1 MNFFKGASAAAAALF
16 FVVLAGGGCSGLQAS
31 LPQAT
36 GPAEAGARKKIAV
49 LPFNNISGRKDAG
62 NIVTTTYV
70 TELFKG
76 GRYHVEEP
84 GNILQ
89 FMVQERIGTIGE
101 MEIERVMIL
110 GKRLKVHGVVAG
122 TVEEFDD
129 GRGGPPVVS
138 ITARL
143 IESESGKVV
152 WSMQNKRRGD
162 DYIIIFDFG
171 EIRSATAL
179 SQRVVKEMIKTIRW

>member
-1 MNFFKGASAAAAALF
+1 MNFFSKGIYWPLVAVFLA
-16 FVVLAGGGCSGLQAS
+16 VLAGGGCSALRQGGAL
-31 LPQAT
+31 
-36 GPAEAGARKKIAV
+36 PAEPKGGAFKKIAV

-62 NIVTTTYV
+62 SIVTNTYL
-70 TELFKG
+70 TELFKSN
-76 GRYHVEEP
+76 RFRVEEP

-89 FMVQERIGTIGE
+89 FMMQERIGTIGE
-101 MEIERVMIL
+101 MEIERIRIL
-110 GKRLKVHGVVAG
+110 GKRLKVDGVVAG

-138 ITARL
+138 VVARL
-143 IESESGKVV
+143 IDSESGRIV
-152 WSMQNKRRGD
+152 WSGQNKKRGD

-179 SQRVVKEMIKTIRW
+179 AQRVVREMISTIEW